1 MRPNAPVYSML
12 VTVTGRMMHFK
23 FLKDY
28 GKDASTLLDKSMLN
42 TMVKLLVKQCLSSVT
57 SEFLGHNNMVP
68 CILISIEFY
77 VFK

>member
-1 MRPNAPVYSML
+1 ML
-12 VTVTGRMMHFK
+12 VTVTERMMHFK

-28 GKDASTLLDKSMLN
+28 GKDASTLLEKSMLN
-42 TMVKLLVKQCLSSVT
+42 TMVKLLVKQCLFSVT

-68 CILISIEFY
+68 CILTSIEFY